1 MGQPPDL
8 ILSTAALKSVSVVV
22 KLKVKVIVRKK
33 NNECFNY
40 CCLLYLLLFVVF
52 VVVVVVFSALEYVT
66 RGFLVPWRRFG
77 GACKAGVGESRR

>member
-1 MGQPPDL
+1 M
-8 ILSTAALKSVSVVV
+8 V

-52 VVVVVVFSALEYVT
+52 VVVVVVVVVISAPRICNKRFFGAMAEVWGCMQGR
-66 RGFLVPWRRFG
+66 RGRVKTLMLWAIHNEIGR
-77 GACKAGVGESRR
+77 